1 MFVLFSSMP
10 KKEGTVQ
17 FLLSFANALRTAGE
31 DVRVFLP
38 KGVCDDFDNIGH
50 YDLVCLA
57 DTVPFSGAR
66 VKSIAA
72 AVVRLRP
79 ERVVFTDE
87 GRGSLAVLEVL
98 ARQGVKTSLVVH
110 DPTPHPTRAEGGLKE
125 RISRRAYRAQ
135 WERVFGLASEYIL
148 LSKTSM
154 AKFATVHPGL
164 VSRVNVMPL
173 CPHPPTGVVSERP
186 ADLVGDASAGDFYLF
201 FGRIDEYK
209 GLGRLLRAYDACTKS
224 RPLVVAGS
232 GALSGE
238 ESALVG
244 EMPGVIVLNRFISD
258 GERVWL
264 FEHCLCVCLPYI
276 EASQSG
282 VLAMAYRYGKPVI
295 VSDLDGL
302 TEFVDE
308 GKSGLVFRTKE
319 ELAAELDEVARPGV
333 AERLGAG
340 ASEYLAEHL
349 DWGKNVRRWLAS
361 E

>member
-1 MFVLFSSMP
+1 MP

-17 FLLSFANALRTAGE
+17 FLLSFAEALCAVGE
-31 DVRVFLP
+31 DVRIFLP
-38 KGVCDDFDNIGH
+38 KGVCDDFTNVEH
-50 YDLVCLA
+50 YDLLCLA
-57 DTVPFSGAR
+57 DTVPFSSAK
-66 VKSIAA
+66 VKSVAA
-72 AVVRLRP
+72 AVVMLGP

-98 ARQGVKTSLVVH
+98 ARQGIKTSLVVH

-125 RISRRAYRAQ
+125 RISRWAYRAQ

-148 LSKTSM
+148 LSKTST
-154 AKFATVHPGL
+154 AKFAAVHPGL
-164 VSRVNVMPL
+164 ASRVNVMPL
-173 CPHPPTGVVSERP
+173 CPHPPTGVVGERP
-186 ADLVGDASAGDFYLF
+186 ADFVGDASAGDFYLF

-224 RPLVVAGS
+224 CPLVIAGS
-232 GALSGE
+232 GVLSGE

-244 EMPGVIVLNRFISD
+244 GIPGAIVLNRFISD
-258 GERVWL
+258 GEMVWL

-308 GKSGLVFRTKE
+308 GKSGLVFRTEE
-319 ELAAELDEVARPGV
+319 ELAAELDEIAVPGV
-333 AERLGAG
+333 AEGLGAG
-340 ASEYLAEHL
+340 ASRYLSEHL
-349 DWGKNVRRWLAS
+349 DWGKNVRRWLES